1 MVEAR
6 RAGPRVVVDGVVPM
20 IVVRGD
26 AFWNGTPCLPGA
38 VTNWLVNAAT
48 SGAGRSLEVSVC
60 GKLVRSVM
68 GARAAIEV
76 AERCRGATRGRP
88 STGSRAGSKVVSCP
102 RELSRCL
109 SSSSEKSWVTA
120 FNGFGR
126 AFLGRAGT
134 EG

>member
-1 MVEAR
+1 MVKAR

-20 IVVRGD
+20 ITVRGD

-60 GKLVRSVM
+60 GELVRSVA

-76 AERCRGATRGRP
+76 AGRCRGATRGRP

-102 RELSRCL
+102 RELNRCL
-109 SSSSEKSWVTA
+109 TSSSEKSWVTA
-120 FNGFGR
+120 FDGFGR
-126 AFLGRAGT
+126 ALCGSAGT
-134 EG
+134 ER